1 MAFKDL
7 MKGGERADGS
17 AGANGGDSSL
27 RVRRTASPSTCIDA
41 STEVNGKIKCVDT
54 IRIEGR
60 VKGEVRCEQNVIVA
74 ESAIIQAMI
83 EAESV
88 VISGDVK
95 GDITARRKIT
105 LGKAARVTGDLRT
118 PGIVIEEGA
127 KLEGRIV
134 IGPDEMPATRKA
146 APSRSTETPREAI
159 AARGASSGSVG
170 KTAP

>member
-1 MAFKDL
+1 MALKDL
-7 MKGGERADGS
+7 MRGRERTEADGGAS
-17 AGANGGDSSL
+17 AGDTML
-27 RVRRTASPSTCIDA
+27 RIRRTVSPSTCIDA
-41 STEVNGKIKCVDT
+41 FSEVNGKIRCQDT

-74 ESAIIQAMI
+74 ESASIQAMI

-88 VISGDVK
+88 VISGEVK

-134 IGPDEMPATRKA
+134 IGPDEKTAGKKA

-159 AARGASSGSVG
+159 AARGANSGSVS
-170 KTAP
+170 TPAP